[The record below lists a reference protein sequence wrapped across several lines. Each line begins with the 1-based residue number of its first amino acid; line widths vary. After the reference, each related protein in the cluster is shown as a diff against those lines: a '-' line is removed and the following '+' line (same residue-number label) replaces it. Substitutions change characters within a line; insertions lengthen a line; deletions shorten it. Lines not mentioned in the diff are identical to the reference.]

1 MSKIER
7 SYLCVH
13 GHFSQP
19 PRAHPLNGSIAPEPD
34 AAPFQHWLDR
44 ITQTSYR
51 PNAERGNFQFI
62 SFSVSEMLF
71 KWLEPNAPETYAAI
85 IGGDR
90 TEQDRLTQSPA
101 GNGLATAYNHIILP
115 LARNRDKRTQI
126 HWGIA
131 AFEHRFGRKP
141 LGFWLPEM
149 AVDLK
154 TLKLLAEAGIQY
166 TLLAQKQFLDLPEGK
181 SGGPFRVELDGG
193 QSIAVFARND
203 ELSSQISFNI
213 HNLGGAGHWSQAAL
227 APLRKSNGGGLVLLA
242 TSGETFGH
250 HFAGEEEFLYWLMRY
265 EAARI
270 GFQTITLD
278 HYFLAHPPSQ
288 TVHIE
293 DLSSWGEHRGLSHWA
308 AGYMDQYQDTT
319 WKGALRRALDNVAS
333 EVDRVF
339 EEMLHPYGVHPW
351 ALRNQYVSVLLGIQS
366 ASEFLA
372 EHIPNLKAEQQR
384 PLLLLLQAEELTQRM
399 YNSYTFTDNRLDSRQ
414 PRYAV
419 GCAAAALSLAQQAT
433 GEDLAERFPLDM
445 AVVTSTSTSVT
456 GSDVLQQALR
466 DFDIRLN

>member
-19 PRAHPLNGSIAPEPD
+19 PRAHPLDDSIAAEPD

-44 ITQTSYR
+44 ITQTCYR
-51 PNAERGNFQFI
+51 PNAERGNFRFI
-62 SFSVSEMLF
+62 SYSFSEAVSR
-71 KWLEPNAPETYAAI
+71 WLEASAPETYAAI
-85 IGGDR
+85 LQGDR
-90 TEQDRLTQSPA
+90 SDEDRQAESPA

-115 LARNRDKRTQI
+115 LARKRDKYTQI
-126 HWGIA
+126 YWGIA
-131 AFEHRFGRKP
+131 AFEHRYGRKP

-149 AVDLK
+149 AVDTE
-154 TLKLLAEAGIQY
+154 TLRLLAEAGIRY
-166 TLLAQKQFLDLPEGK
+166 TLLAQKQFADLPEGR
-181 SGGPFRVELDGG
+181 SGGPFRVELDGDHT
-193 QSIAVFARND
+193 IAVFARDD

-227 APLRKSNGGGLVLLA
+227 APMRKSNGGLVLLA

-250 HFAGEEEFLYWLMRY
+250 HFAGEEEFLYWLMHY
-265 EAARI
+265 EAPRV
-270 GFQTITLD
+270 GFQTVTLD
-278 HYFLAHPPSQ
+278 RYFLSHPPSQ

-293 DLSSWGEHRGLSHWA
+293 ELSSWGEHRGLSHWA
-308 AGYMDQYQDTT
+308 TGYADQHLDTT

-333 EVDRVF
+333 EIDRVY
-339 EEMLHPYGVHPW
+339 EELLLPYGINPW
-351 ALRNQYVSVLLGIQS
+351 KLRNQYAAVLLGAHS
-366 ASEFLA
+366 ADDFMSEQIPGLKEEHRQPLTLLFKAQELA
-372 EHIPNLKAEQQR
+372 
-384 PLLLLLQAEELTQRM
+384 QRM

-433 GEDLAERFPLDM
+433 GRELAERFPLDM
-445 AVVTSTSTSVT
+445 AVVTSASTPVT
-456 GSDVLQQALR
+456 GSEILRQALKE
-466 DFDIRLN
+466 FGIRLD